1 MFFHL
6 FTSGK
11 PYFVNTGRGGI
22 LFGDRMTEPAMD
34 NAILNEAI
42 DLIYTAV
49 EDDAALKDL
58 APQLGRMIGADAGD
72 IVTERPQD
80 HLIVT
85 HSSFG
90 FDPAF
95 LKDYD
100 SDFLGDNSWFEA
112 LRRLPDDRFHTVE
125 ETAPDHRATR
135 YFNEWVR
142 PQHFDQSLGAVL
154 ESGQDQYTWIGFV
167 RESGQRK
174 FGSEAEFLT
183 SILPH
188 LRRMM
193 HLRRHFCQQ
202 ENERMGAHALLD
214 HLHLPVFIVQRDLK
228 VLLMNQA
235 AQELQAANRFVWL
248 SRDGRIQ
255 VGGHQ
260 DERLGQ
266 SLRMA
271 ASRSDEAGDAAVE
284 PIAIHDQDYALAIM
298 HFIPLPEDETGNV
311 AANLA
316 IIVRPVE
323 CPSANVSCLLS
334 EAYGLTETEAR
345 LANFIGSGA
354 SLAEFASCSDMAPST
369 ARWHLKNIEQK
380 TGTSR
385 IEQVVALVRN
395 FQSPVR

>member
-1 MFFHL
+1 
-6 FTSGK
+6 
-11 PYFVNTGRGGI
+11 
-22 LFGDRMTEPAMD
+22 MTEPVMD

-49 EDDAALKDL
+49 EEDAALKDL

-80 HLIVT
+80 QLIVT

-95 LKDYD
+95 LKSYD
-100 SDFLGDNSWFEA
+100 SDFLGDNTWFDA
-112 LRRLPDDRFHTVE
+112 LRRLPRDQFHTVE
-125 ETAPDHRATR
+125 ESAPDHRATR

-142 PQHFDQSLGAVL
+142 PQHFGQSLGAVL

-174 FGSEAEFLT
+174 FDYEAEFLT

-193 HLRRHFCQQ
+193 QLRRHFHRQ
-202 ENERMGAHALLD
+202 ENERMGVHALLD

-228 VLLMNQA
+228 VLLMNEA
-235 AQELQAANRFVWL
+235 AQELQSANSFLWL
-248 SRDGRIQ
+248 SRDARIQ
-255 VGGHQ
+255 IEGHQ
-260 DERLGQ
+260 NEKLGQ
-266 SLRMA
+266 ALRLA
-271 ASRSDEAGDAAVE
+271 TSCPDETGIATLE
-284 PIAIHDQDYALAIM
+284 PIAIHDKDSGLAVM
-298 HFIPLPEDETGNV
+298 HFIPLPQHGTENGAD
-311 AANLA
+311 NLA

-323 CPSANVSCLLS
+323 CPCANVSCLLS

-354 SLAEFASCSDMAPST
+354 SLAEFAASAGMAPST
-369 ARWHLKNIEQK
+369 ARWHLKNVEQK

-395 FQSPVR
+395 FQSPLC